1 MKIIL
6 KLNSFFYRI
15 AMPFDSHAIKLVM
28 TEPKRL
34 NIYSGTNF
42 AVSSSKDLKMIR
54 KCILFMLFISVF
66 AGPTFSQ
73 DTTAYELQRNKINV
87 MLAERSAR
95 FGQYEESLNA
105 RTGIFGFQ
113 TKRDIKNSNE
123 ILRQIAIND
132 NNIFTELKVL
142 LDYKDIQFQQ
152 VKSNVDHN
160 ELRID
165 SYKKTIRDLQV
176 KNDELLGYNEKI
188 SKNINYLQL
197 LLALFVITTVVSIFI
212 IYKKN
217 KLIKSKNAPA
227 GIQVIS

>member
-1 MKIIL
+1 
-6 KLNSFFYRI
+6 
-15 AMPFDSHAIKLVM
+15 
-28 TEPKRL
+28 
-34 NIYSGTNF
+34 
-42 AVSSSKDLKMIR
+42 MIR
-54 KCILFMLFISVF
+54 KAILFTLLIGNLITVAF
-66 AGPTFSQ
+66 GQ
-73 DTTAYELQRNKINV
+73 DTTAYELQRNKINA

-152 VKSNVDHN
+152 VKSNVDN
-160 ELRID
+160 NQLRID

-176 KNDELLGYNEKI
+176 KNDELLSYNQKI
-188 SKNINYLQL
+188 GKSTDYLQL
-197 LLALFVITTVVSIFI
+197 LLVLFVISTAVCIFI
-212 IYKKN
+212 IYRKN
-217 KLIKSKNAPA
+217 KVIKSKEPQS
-227 GIQVIS
+227 GIKVL